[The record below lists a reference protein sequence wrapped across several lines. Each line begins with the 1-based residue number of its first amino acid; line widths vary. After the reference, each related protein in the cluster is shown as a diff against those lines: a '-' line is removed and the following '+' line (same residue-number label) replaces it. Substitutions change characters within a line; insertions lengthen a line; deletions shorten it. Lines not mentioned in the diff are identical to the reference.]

1 MCLCVRACLCVCLYI
16 GYICNFNLRYLS
28 FLRLSELLTTLS
40 RVKCLRLALA
50 ESREILSTP
59 ERRDKSKMETVKHSI
74 ISSGALLYI
83 WSEGNVFQI
92 LSIYA
97 SILWFRAFMMLMLML
112 WPLAVTPVTHFG
124 AYHRPADSHF
134 FLLQGSVV
142 CLLACLIAS
151 ILTVS
156 RKWVSWLNKATAR
169 PLVCARKTF
178 DPNSP

>member
-74 ISSGALLYI
+74 IREGSQKKNWNYLGLFPKLWVGGVKSPKRF
-83 WSEGNVFQI
+83 SETNNVLFI
-92 LSIYA
+92 
-97 SILWFRAFMMLMLML
+97 
-112 WPLAVTPVTHFG
+112 
-124 AYHRPADSHF
+124 
-134 FLLQGSVV
+134 
-142 CLLACLIAS
+142 
-151 ILTVS
+151 
-156 RKWVSWLNKATAR
+156 
-169 PLVCARKTF
+169 
-178 DPNSP
+178 